1 MAVAGPITE
10 VNFSYL
16 VHMELNMKK
25 KLLCCALLAGM
36 SMAQSVM
43 AQSYDDRFY
52 VTAGGGVGFFD
63 SDREVSDNVYGTL
76 GFGKFISP
84 NVSIDAELWHD
95 NPDLS
100 QQGVSGTFLDTQVT
114 ERNWELMSLSLVG
127 RYHFISEG
135 RSWNPYVSLGIG
147 AQEHHD
153 GTQTQPMA
161 LGFNK
166 SRVGTDVVTTVGFG
180 VQKDLGYASLRG
192 EVGLRVD
199 MDDEGVSDDYY
210 TDGYLGFSFV
220 LPIGPEAV
228 PAVEPPPPAKT
239 CADLDDDGDGVNN
252 CNDKCPGSQAG
263 QAIGPDGCPV
273 PLTID
278 LKGVNFDF
286 DKDTLRP
293 DAVAILDEA
302 ISILGKYP
310 ELKVEVAG
318 HTDSKGTDEYNQALS
333 ERRARTV
340 YDYLTGHGIDAA
352 RLVGPVGYGE
362 SKPIAPNTNEDGSD
376 NPEGRA
382 QNRRTELNVQ
392 N

>member
-36 SMAQSVM
+36 SMAQSAM

-63 SDREVSDNVYGTL
+63 SDRDVADNVYGTL

-84 NVSIDAELWHD
+84 NISIDAELWHD
-95 NPDLS
+95 NPDLNKS
-100 QQGVSGTFLDTQVT
+100 GVSGTGLDTEIT
-114 ERNWELMSLSLVG
+114 ERNWELMSLSIVG

-166 SRVGTDVVTTVGFG
+166 SRNGTDVVTSLGLGF
-180 VQKDLGYASLRG
+180 QKDMGYASLRG
-192 EVGLRVD
+192 EVGVRVD

-210 TDGYLGFSFV
+210 TDGYAGFSF
-220 LPIGPEAV
+220 LFPIGELAV
-228 PAVEPPPPAKT
+228 AAPPPPPPAKT

-318 HTDSKGTDEYNQALS
+318 HTDSIGTDEYNQKLS
-333 ERRARTV
+333 ERRATAV
-340 YDYLTGHGIDAA
+340 FDYLTGHGIEAG

-382 QNRRTELNVQ
+382 KNRRTELNVQ

>member
-1 MAVAGPITE
+1 
-10 VNFSYL
+10 
-16 VHMELNMKK
+16 MKK

-36 SMAQSVM
+36 SMAQSAM

-63 SDREVSDNVYGTL
+63 ADRDVADNVYGQL

-84 NVSIDAELWHD
+84 NISIDAELWHS
-95 NPDLS
+95 NPDLNTP
-100 QQGVSGTFLDTQVT
+100 GVFGSGFPGTQVT
-114 ERNWELMSLSLVG
+114 ERNWELMSLAVVG

-135 RSWNPYVSLGIG
+135 RSWNPYLAFGLG

-153 GTQTQPMA
+153 GTQTQPLA

-166 SRVGTDVVTTVGFG
+166 SRVGTDAMALLGLGF
-180 VQKDLGYASLRG
+180 QKEMGFASLRG
-192 EVGLRVD
+192 EVGVRVD
-199 MDDEGVSDDYY
+199 LDDEGTSNDYY
-210 TDGYLGFSFV
+210 TDGYVGFSFV

-228 PAVEPPPPAKT
+228 AAAPPPPPPAKT

-318 HTDSKGTDEYNQALS
+318 HTDSVGTDEYNQKLS
-333 ERRARTV
+333 ERRATTV
-340 YDYLTGHGIDAA
+340 FDYLTGHGIEAG

-362 SKPIAPNTNEDGSD
+362 SKPIAPNANEDGSD

-382 QNRRTELNVQ
+382 KNRRTELNVQ